1 MMEEEDGEGQEYGF
15 DLDFEFAG
23 RHGGIGG
30 GGGSGYSLGGVKRV
44 KGGRNKG
51 GGVGMVGVREI
62 LAEFPGD
69 HPVLR
74 ALRAVSRLS
83 HAAFSAV
90 WMAVVMVESFL
101 GLLAKG
107 GMFAVEVVCA
117 MLDWVGAD
125 Y

>member
-1 MMEEEDGEGQEYGF
+1 MEFEDEGFCEGEDGEFDFGF
-15 DLDFEFAG
+15 
-23 RHGGIGG
+23 GG
-30 GGGSGYSLGGVKRV
+30 GRGMGRRFSLGGVKTMKGPSKRV
-44 KGGRNKG
+44 GL
-51 GGVGMVGVREI
+51 GGVRDI

-83 HAAFSAV
+83 HAAFTAV
-90 WMAVVMVESFL
+90 WMAVVLVESFL
-101 GLLAKG
+101 GLLARG
-107 GMFAVEVVCA
+107 GVFAVEVVCA

>member
-1 MMEEEDGEGQEYGF
+1 MFGFEY
-15 DLDFEFAG
+15 DVDFAG
-23 RHGGIGG
+23 HGMHGIGG
-30 GGGSGYSLGGVKRV
+30 VKKMRKGQKRMGGGL
-44 KGGRNKG
+44 
-51 GGVGMVGVREI
+51 GVRDI

-83 HAAFSAV
+83 HAAFTAV
-90 WMAVVMVESFL
+90 WMAVVLVESFL
-101 GLLAKG
+101 GLLARG
-107 GMFAVEVVCA
+107 GVFAVEVVCA